1 MRGIFIYTAT
11 QRYSLGEVEATDL
24 LLHLRHDGGEHGT
37 AAARPL
43 IAAIDGTS
51 TEIRWSEE
59 AKGSVLGALNA
70 WLTSDSSD
78 HIPEV
83 VHSLREELIR
93 DLRIPPFEDNVPT
106 TG

>member
-1 MRGIFIYTAT
+1 VRGIFIYTAT
-11 QRYSLGEVEATDL
+11 QRYSLGEVEAIDL
-24 LLHLRHDGGEHGT
+24 LLHVRRDGGEHRM

-70 WLTSDSSD
+70 WLTSDGSG

-83 VHSLREELIR
+83 VHSLRAELIR
-93 DLRIPPFEDNVPT
+93 DLRIAPFEDDAPT

>member
-1 MRGIFIYTAT
+1 MRGIFINTAT
-11 QRYSLGEVEATDL
+11 RRYSLGEVEARDL
-24 LLHLRHDGGEHGT
+24 LLHLQRDGGEHR
-37 AAARPL
+37 AAATRPL

-70 WLTSDSSD
+70 WLTSGGTE
-78 HIPEV
+78 HVPEV
-83 VHSLREELIR
+83 VRSLWAELIR
-93 DLRIPPFEDNVPT
+93 DLRIAPFEDDAPT